1 MNKIKFFAYAVLL
14 LAVTF
19 ALTACG
25 STEVVGT
32 VNFSLYNSP
41 VEGAIVRLGEAEV
54 TTAADGSFAF
64 AEVSRRTTEG
74 RVIVEGFPDYEFFF
88 DLSDVEDYY
97 TMPVEIPATQATFVL
112 IENTYDPNTIFDFV
126 LTVDGVEIEQV
137 ELGEDLKSSILP
149 PGVYEVRVTSDIHEL
164 FDVPIEFVKGK
175 HTEEIELNITL
186 AETYRRF
193 NQANALH
200 RYTESYH
207 FIHPDVKALLPEA
220 VWIGAHDYA
229 ATVIDAAPEDTGVLD
244 EWTSELTGNTYQN
257 VATFK
262 RPFITEVDDSRVASD
277 EIQHWVL
284 SSGRWYIV
292 YPERFW

>member
-1 MNKIKFFAYAVLL
+1 MKKVKFFALALL
-14 LAVTF
+14 LVVTAF

-32 VNFSLYNSP
+32 VNFSLYDSP

-64 AEVSRRTTEG
+64 TEVSRRTTEG
-74 RVIVEGFPDYEFFF
+74 RVIIEGFPDYEFSF
-88 DLSDVEDYY
+88 DLSEVEDYY
-97 TMPVEIPATQATFVL
+97 TMTIEIPATQVTFVL
-112 IENTYDPNTIFDFV
+112 TENTYDPNTVFDFV
-126 LTVDGVEIEQV
+126 LTVDGVEIEHV

-149 PGVYEVRVTSDIHEL
+149 PGVYEVRVTSGIHEL

-175 HTEEIELNITL
+175 HVEEIELNITL

-200 RYTESYH
+200 RYAESYH

-220 VWIGAHDYA
+220 VWIGAHDHA
-229 ATVIDAAPEDTGVLD
+229 ATVIDAAPEDTGVLA

-262 RPFITEVDDSRVASD
+262 RPFITELDGSRVASD
-277 EIQHWVL
+277 ETQHWVL